1 MYITPVNS
9 SVEFSARRPVKRN
22 QHISQPQENN
32 NKKTAGLVIATALAA
47 ATLGGA
53 IARHR
58 ASKAGSAVEDGLR
71 RELNRLYNSAPY
83 SENRSLREQVANL
96 TSDNEALNNANRA
109 LRKTIE
115 ETKAKFTDIFEGD
128 LAPKDVREKI
138 LERLRKVINE
148 GDYGYDIANP
158 PVTGKKG
165 PSSHLPVAGEIPLP
179 SAVGTAN
186 RAGMIDLHIPQIGS
200 DGRFSLELPMGEA
213 RISTM
218 PSKNFKSRKGE
229 IGISEEYS
237 EAVRW
242 NSDKVARDIMQ
253 NFYDGHGQ
261 TLDGVKMVF
270 TPAGNGRY
278 RVRIDGKSTYTP
290 DKAVILGAS
299 GKRGNT
305 NSAGGYGEGLKMA
318 VIKLL
323 KDYGSGDVKVASDNW
338 QALFNLEKSDLCD
351 ERLLSYSLDRVEP
364 FNGNFIEFE
373 TDSMELLQ
381 SLRKTVNRFY
391 HSSNPD
397 FRCPDF
403 ENNLMGIKVL
413 PEGQKGGI
421 YIAGQRFEFDGDFDG
436 LDGVTIFIKPNLNKI
451 SVLDQSR
458 DRISLNKSNLDEIA
472 MWLARNNG
480 MSADDKAKL
489 LKSLESYWDHKNYSQ
504 EGPMDSFVEN
514 FLSYIDQRDVVKR
527 LHIRFPEKYV
537 AYSSASP
544 EVVRDLR
551 INGYKVCQ
559 PGFSNIGMPTI
570 RDVLGDA
577 RAHDVVIPNDVQKK
591 KILIL
596 KEALRKLSPA
606 LKDKHF
612 TASELDAH
620 IYMFDRTASRD
631 RRLHSNCNAE
641 AILDN
646 GVSKGF
652 WIDKGYLDRAS
663 FNDVLETALHEL
675 SHKAGGDESA
685 EFSYKLTDVN
695 ADAIGHLLNDIKS
708 RNEIQALASLWS
720 SL

>member
-1 MYITPVNS
+1 
-9 SVEFSARRPVKRN
+9 
-22 QHISQPQENN
+22 
-32 NKKTAGLVIATALAA
+32 
-47 ATLGGA
+47 
-53 IARHR
+53 
-58 ASKAGSAVEDGLR
+58 
-71 RELNRLYNSAPY
+71 
-83 SENRSLREQVANL
+83 
-96 TSDNEALNNANRA
+96 
-109 LRKTIE
+109 
-115 ETKAKFTDIFEGD
+115 
-128 LAPKDVREKI
+128 
-138 LERLRKVINE
+138 
-148 GDYGYDIANP
+148 
-158 PVTGKKG
+158 
-165 PSSHLPVAGEIPLP
+165 
-179 SAVGTAN
+179 
-186 RAGMIDLHIPQIGS
+186 
-200 DGRFSLELPMGEA
+200 
-213 RISTM
+213 
-218 PSKNFKSRKGE
+218 
-229 IGISEEYS
+229 
-237 EAVRW
+237 
-242 NSDKVARDIMQ
+242 
-253 NFYDGHGQ
+253 
-261 TLDGVKMVF
+261 
-270 TPAGNGRY
+270 
-278 RVRIDGKSTYTP
+278 
-290 DKAVILGAS
+290 
-299 GKRGNT
+299 
-305 NSAGGYGEGLKMA
+305 MA

-646 GVSKGF
+646 GV
-652 WIDKGYLDRAS
+652 
-663 FNDVLETALHEL
+663 
-675 SHKAGGDESA
+675 
-685 EFSYKLTDVN
+685 
-695 ADAIGHLLNDIKS
+695 
-708 RNEIQALASLWS
+708 
-720 SL
+720 

>member
-1 MYITPVNS
+1 MYITPVSNN
-9 SVEFSARRPVKRN
+9 VNFSARRPVKRN

-109 LRKTIE
+109 LRKTAE
-115 ETKAKFTDIFEGD
+115 EARARFTDIFEGD
-128 LAPKDVREKI
+128 LAPKEVRERI
-138 LERLRKVINE
+138 LERLRRTINE

-261 TLDGVKMVF
+261 TLDGVRMVF

-403 ENNLMGIKVL
+403 ENDLMGIKVL
-413 PEGQKGGI
+413 PEGQRGGI

-436 LDGVTIFIKPNLNKI
+436 LDGVTMFIKPNLNKI

-472 MWLARNNG
+472 MWLARNND

-514 FLSYIDQRDVVKR
+514 FLRYIDQRDVVKR

-551 INGYKVCQ
+551 IHGYKVCQ

-596 KEALRKLSPA
+596 KEALRQLSPA

-652 WIDKGYLDRAS
+652 WIDKGYLDRAG
-663 FNDVLETALHEL
+663 FNEVLETALHEL

-708 RNEIQALASLWS
+708 RNEIQALASLWN